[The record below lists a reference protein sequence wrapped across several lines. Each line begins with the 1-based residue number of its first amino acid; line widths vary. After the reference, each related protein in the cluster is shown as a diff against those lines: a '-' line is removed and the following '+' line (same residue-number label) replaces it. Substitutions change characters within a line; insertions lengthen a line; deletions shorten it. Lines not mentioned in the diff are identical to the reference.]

1 MSWLDNTTITRMTDH
16 NVIYARI
23 SLDSN
28 DDEAGVKRQVAACR
42 ARAEELGLD
51 IRTVYVDNSIS
62 ASSGAVRPEFERL
75 LRDKPDTV
83 IVWHLDR
90 LLRKSSRDL
99 ERVLD
104 LGFSVRSLQ
113 GGDFDLNT
121 STGRALAR
129 TVVAWA
135 QNEVELKA
143 ARQRGANE
151 ERVLSGKLYGRKL
164 AYGWKDLHG
173 LQVDEG
179 AAERIRAGAQA
190 VLSGASLREV
200 ALQWNKQGPKPSGTP
215 WEPIDVRQTLLRPMN
230 AGIVSYKGTEYR
242 DVRAEWV
249 PLFDVETYDALRAA
263 LASRSVSA
271 GSTGVTADKVRQHL
285 MGGLLTCQGCD
296 SVMHGGL
303 TNGEPAYVC
312 SGKVKGCFRAI
323 KAEVVD
329 RYVLHWT
336 ALCLLDVNPERFLS
350 KAAVQRLSEL
360 DKELRTVRQE
370 RQEVAHADLSVS
382 SKVALLGALDKREQA
397 VRTEAAGL
405 TRDSAIAELVRTLT
419 LPEDTGDIDQDFE
432 NFKAHVEE
440 VEKRLKALTLRQ
452 QRLVIQTFS
461 TFSIAPGRGKDRV
474 KVGGPMAEA
483 LHKIAAEGW
492 DHGRTT

>member
-1 MSWLDNTTITRMTDH
+1 MTGH
-16 NVIYARI
+16 TAIYARI

-28 DDEAGVKRQVAACR
+28 DDEAGVKRQVSACR
-42 ARAEELGLD
+42 KRAAELGLD
-51 IRTVYVDNSIS
+51 VDAVYVDNSIS
-62 ASSGAVRPEFERL
+62 ASSGALRPEFERL
-75 LRDKPDTV
+75 LRERPGTV

-151 ERVLSGKLYGRKL
+151 ERALSGKLYGRKL

-173 LQVDEG
+173 LEVDQE
-179 AAERIRAGAQA
+179 AAGRIVAGAQA

-200 ALQWNKQGPKPSGTP
+200 ALMWNKQGPKPSGTA

-230 AGIVSYKGTEYR
+230 AGVVSYKGVEHR
-242 DVRAEWV
+242 DVIAEWV
-249 PLFDVETYDALRAA
+249 PLFSVETYDALRAA
-263 LASRSVSA
+263 LASRAISQ

-285 MGGLLTCQGCD
+285 MGGLLTCEGCG

-303 TNGEPAYVC
+303 TNGAPAYVC

-323 KAEVVD
+323 KAEVAD
-329 RYVLHWT
+329 RFVIRWT
-336 ALCLLDVNPERFLS
+336 ALSLITVDPERFLT

-360 DKELRTVRQE
+360 DQELRTVRVE
-370 RQEVAHADLSVS
+370 RQEAAQADLSVS
-382 SKVALLGALDKREQA
+382 SKVALLGALDKQEQA
-397 VRTEAAGL
+397 LRAEAAGL
-405 TRDSAIAELVRTLT
+405 TRDSAIAELVRSLT
-419 LPEDTGDIDQDFE
+419 LPDDSGDIDQDFE
-432 NFKAHVEE
+432 NFKATVEE
-440 VEKRLKALTLRQ
+440 VQVRFKALSLRQ
-452 QRLVIQTFS
+452 QRLVVQTFGK
-461 TFSIAPGRGKDRV
+461 FSVAPGRGTKRV
-474 KVGGPMAEA
+474 KVHSVNEVLPGQ
-483 LHKIAAEGW
+483 
-492 DHGRTT
+492 